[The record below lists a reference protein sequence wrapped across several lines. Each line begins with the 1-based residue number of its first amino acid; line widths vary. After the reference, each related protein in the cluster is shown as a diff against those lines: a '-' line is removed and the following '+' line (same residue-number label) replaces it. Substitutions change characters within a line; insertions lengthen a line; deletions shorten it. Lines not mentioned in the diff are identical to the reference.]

1 MIAAIFMGFIPPIL
15 IACSSIA
22 HAIEIQPDKFVDQAG
37 LKVSSSVSSD
47 GNSLNWK
54 LQYEKDVA
62 SDGNDQA
69 LKFKVTAD
77 GEAIA
82 FNEDASFAVD
92 DEQWFA
98 ERDFSK
104 QSQGSLSF
112 TTVLNVSKVALKIQ
126 ADAKKTDGTQ
136 AVTINKNILTS
147 AVAGPY
153 ELKLPA
159 VATEETTEVSAAS
172 PPTAEKITSSQETET
187 TAQMEEASEATS
199 SEINSSRVVVG
210 SSNLEYLS
218 GISAFSSINYS
229 NIAPEYTTNYSNIA
243 PEYTT
248 DATKGTFPTNS
259 WQPAGQTNVIN
270 HQGNK
275 ERNFATWDGV
285 TSWNGDPSDTTH
297 SYIQYGEKQTDFA
310 IRKYAK
316 ETSEPGLYDV
326 YLNVKG
332 NEQQDIKPVDIV
344 LVVDMSGSMES
355 GGRLSRAEAARQGV
369 KDFLQTIKDAGIG
382 DYVNVGLVG
391 FSSPGDENVTGPK
404 GYLTVPIGKASDT
417 SHINAINYALK
428 PEFTGGTY
436 TQIGIEQG
444 QQMLAG
450 SSNENKMMILLTD
463 GVPTFSRKVT
473 AATTLDG
480 TTYATDFDYSKRDEP
495 GNTSRL
501 SWRFTGLWSG
511 YYGYYVG
518 STNIDS
524 TWPATLGAAK
534 IAKDAGLTIHTLG
547 IQLSKDGNFLTEQQ
561 VRDRASLIATPGKYK
576 DAETTDDVSN
586 YLNEQAQ
593 NVVKSFNTIVNG
605 SINDPLGDQFSY
617 EGTPTVKSI
626 STGNSAVTNLP
637 TVNQSNGKVT
647 TTELNLGKDQEIQI
661 HYQVRINT
669 EDKDFTPEKWYPMN
683 GQTTLTPNGDN
694 PDNKVDFGVPS
705 AKAPG
710 VKLDLKKIWE
720 EYDKDTSKRPDSLD
734 FTLNRKDTTESN
746 SWKQGFIR
754 LSKSDVATDTNV
766 WEKTNIEK
774 VAETQGATESLWLPK
789 FNNKG
794 KDFAYSFEEATVNGY
809 ESSSN
814 AATTIWTNKKI
825 YIPLALEITKIS
837 DQGKTPLKGAVFKL
851 SGGSLPNA
859 GVELKDNGD
868 GTYTLSDDKYKLQL
882 NTEYTL
888 TEVTPPAGHTATTTS
903 WKVNVSAEG
912 KVTIND
918 AVPGIEIKDNTIK
931 YTIENEFTKRP
942 LLVEKY
948 NKDSG
953 KTLDGAKFTLKQYD
967 DKWTNDGKVV
977 GDDLI
982 GNDAKSFASLA
993 PGYYSLEET
1002 KVPTGYKKDDTV
1014 FKFQIDSAG
1023 KLLDENGKEITG
1035 NSKPTTDGFY
1045 LTSDNKIVLIK
1056 YNELR
1061 DFDFS
1066 ILKKNS
1072 QSNKPLADTEFS
1084 LATKE
1089 DSNTILA
1096 TLKTNDEGT
1105 GQFLDASGNH
1115 YGVRPGTYVIKE
1127 TKAPEGFVLLEG
1139 TFEVTI
1145 NADGTVGDVT
1155 YDGKDLDKDAIKVNL
1170 KDEDNNVIE
1179 LTVANTPKGQL
1190 PATGGSGIQT
1200 FIIVALALVTAAGA
1214 LTIYYFYR
1222 NRKEL
1227 N

>member
-1 MIAAIFMGFIPPIL
+1 MMVAILMGFIPPIL
-15 IACSSIA
+15 TACSSIA
-22 HAIEIQPDKFVDQAG
+22 HAIEIQPDKIVDQAG
-37 LKVSSSVSSD
+37 LKVISSVSSD
-47 GNSLNWK
+47 GNSLNWE
-54 LQYEKDVA
+54 LQYEKSVA

-82 FNEDASFAVD
+82 FNEDASFAAND
-92 DEQWFA
+92 DQWFA
-98 ERDFSK
+98 EKNFSK

-112 TTVLNVSKVALKIQ
+112 TTALNVSKVALEIQ
-126 ADAKKTDGTQ
+126 ADATKTDGTQ

-147 AVAGPY
+147 AVEGPHA
-153 ELKLPA
+153 LKLPA
-159 VATEETTEVSAAS
+159 VATQETTEVSATS
-172 PPTAEKITSSQETET
+172 PTTAEETTSSQETET
-187 TAQMEEASEATS
+187 TAQTEEASEAKS

-210 SSNLEYLS
+210 ASNLKYLS
-218 GISAFSSINYS
+218 GISAFSSI
-229 NIAPEYTTNYSNIA
+229 NYSNIA

-316 ETSEPGLYDV
+316 ETSKPGLYDV

-332 NEQQDIKPVDIV
+332 NKQEDIKPVDIV

-355 GGRLSRAEAARQGV
+355 SQSNGWNDRAGAARNGV
-369 KDFLQTIKDAGIG
+369 KNFLQTIKDAGIG

-391 FSSPGDENVTGPK
+391 FSSPRYVTGPD

-417 SHINAINYALK
+417 SHINAINNALK
-428 PEFTGGTY
+428 PKFTGGTY

-450 SSNENKMMILLTD
+450 SSNENKMMIVLTD
-463 GVPTFSRKVT
+463 GVPTFSKKVT
-473 AATTLDG
+473 AAQTIDG
-480 TTYATDFDYSKRDEP
+480 TTYATKFGNRLDEP
-495 GNTSRL
+495 GNTSKLNR
-501 SWRFTGLWSG
+501 S
-511 YYGYYVG
+511 YVVG
-518 STNIDS
+518 SWGNRTNIDS

-534 IAKDAGLTIHTLG
+534 IAKDAGLTIHLLG

-576 DAETTDDVSN
+576 DAETTNDVSD
-586 YLNEQAQ
+586 YLNEQAK

-626 STGNSAVTNLP
+626 STGDSAVTNLP

-720 EYDKDTSKRPDSLD
+720 EYDKDTSKRPDSLN

-774 VAETQGATESLWLPK
+774 VAETQGATESLWLPQ

-825 YIPLALEITKIS
+825 YTPLALEITKIS

-918 AVPGIEIKDNTIK
+918 AVTGIEIKDNTIK

-1023 KLLDENGKEITG
+1023 KLLDANGKEITA

-1127 TKAPEGFVLLEG
+1127 TKAPEGFVLLKG
-1139 TFEVTI
+1139 IFEVTI

-1214 LTIYYFYR
+1214 LTICYFYR

>member
-1 MIAAIFMGFIPPIL
+1 MMVAILMGFIPPIL
-15 IACSSIA
+15 TACSSIA
-22 HAIEIQPDKFVDQAG
+22 HAIEIQPDKIVDQAG
-37 LKVSSSVSSD
+37 LKVISSVSSD
-47 GNSLNWK
+47 GNSLNWE
-54 LQYEKDVA
+54 LQYEKSVA

-82 FNEDASFAVD
+82 FNEDASFATND
-92 DEQWFA
+92 DQWFA
-98 ERDFSK
+98 EKDFSK

-112 TTVLNVSKVALKIQ
+112 TTVLNVSKVALEIQ
-126 ADAKKTDGTQ
+126 ADATKTDETQ

-147 AVAGPY
+147 AVEGPHA
-153 ELKLPA
+153 LKLPA
-159 VATEETTEVSAAS
+159 VATQKTTEVSATS
-172 PPTAEKITSSQETET
+172 QTTAEETTSSQATET
-187 TAQMEEASEATS
+187 TTQTEEASEATS
-199 SEINSSRVVVG
+199 SEINASPATVG
-210 SSNLEYLS
+210 ASNLEYLS

-229 NIAPEYTTNYSNIA
+229 NIAPEYTT
-243 PEYTT
+243 
-248 DATKGTFPTNS
+248 DATKGTYPTNS

-316 ETSEPGLYDV
+316 EASEPGLYDV

-344 LVVDMSGSMES
+344 LIVDMSGSMES
-355 GGRLSRAEAARQGV
+355 SRSNGWNDRAGAARNGV
-369 KDFLQTIKDAGIG
+369 KNFLQTIKDAGIG

-391 FSSPGDENVTGPK
+391 FSSPGYVTGAN
-404 GYLTVPIGKASDT
+404 GYLTVPIGKVSDT
-417 SHINAINYALK
+417 SHINAINDTLK
-428 PEFTGGTY
+428 PKFTGGTY

-450 SSNENKMMILLTD
+450 SSNENKMMIVLTD
-463 GVPTFSRKVT
+463 GVPTFSKKVT
-473 AATTLDG
+473 AAQTIDG
-480 TTYATDFDYSKRDEP
+480 TTYATEFGNGLDEP
-495 GNTSRL
+495 GNTSKL
-501 SWRFTGLWSG
+501 NSS
-511 YYGYYVG
+511 YAVG
-518 STNIDS
+518 SWGNRTNIDS

-576 DAETTDDVSN
+576 DAETTDDVSD
-586 YLNEQAQ
+586 YLNEQAK

-605 SINDPLGDQFSY
+605 SINDSLGDQFSY

-774 VAETQGATESLWLPK
+774 VAETQGATESLWLPQ

-814 AATTIWTNKKI
+814 AAKTIWTNKKI
-825 YIPLALEITKIS
+825 YTPLALEITKIS

-1023 KLLDENGKEITG
+1023 KLLDENGKEITA

-1214 LTIYYFYR
+1214 LTICYFYR